1 MARRVRTRIVLAV
14 AAVVGVLALASVAAP
29 HVVDVDAYRPAIV
42 QAVKEAT
49 GRELV
54 IEGPLKLSMF
64 PQPRVSARKVRFAN
78 ALGTKGAQMV
88 DVEWI
93 GASPAWWPL
102 LRGQFEIGRLTL
114 YKPAIILEAD
124 AKGRPN
130 WQFEPGAGAVQPA
143 GAPSAGFHL
152 SVGRLRIVQGTLTYA
167 APATG
172 TTLTAQ
178 DVDVTASAGS
188 LDGPFTLIGTA
199 TVNGVPLSL
208 DAIVGGPT
216 DKGHPA
222 VLKFKVESGTL
233 DFDGHISRIAA
244 DAEVNG
250 KLTVA
255 TGGLTDFVA
264 AVSRAIGQAPPAIA
278 ASLVGQFAFDGGVEL
293 KADRL
298 ALADFKMSMGG
309 DTASGNLALTGGA
322 APSIQG
328 RLSTQKIDVDRWL
341 EVMSKPAASQPQAP
355 LPSPPVASSP
365 AAPPAPPA
373 TSLSPFPPQV
383 TVSVAMEAKEVI
395 YRKATM
401 RDLDMAVA
409 INRGIIEIPRLNAV
423 LPGEA
428 ILQANAAATP
438 AKPGA
443 PAGKPAADTVQSAGT
458 ISLASAQPRE
468 TLAWFGIDTSGVPA
482 GKLQT
487 LGFSG
492 KIASTANAV
501 KIDELVLDLDGQRA
515 TGSGSI
521 TFGLPLTVVSTV
533 QLDRFDLDAY
543 VPKSTATAAAI
554 APPVVPATVA
564 PAVPAVSDKGAP
576 ILGMKAKV
584 AKLVYRG
591 ETLNGVDADVSLQ
604 GNLLKLNGIKVADLL
619 GAKLDLKG
627 QVADFGTD
635 PRFDLT
641 FTTSMPDTD
650 KLLIYAGLPKFIN
663 GKIGAATATGGVV
676 GTMGAVAVR
685 NATVTMAGATARAT
699 GSLVLG
705 DNFAFDFP
713 SFGLQA
719 RDASQL
725 VSVATGRAQSGIGGL
740 EVAGAFK
747 GNEKNI
753 SFDGNLTAMR
763 TPMIGRVE
771 AGLAGRPN
779 ITANLRIP
787 GTLDFDS
794 WLGVA
799 DGASPPPPAAPANSG
814 GEAAP
819 APVRAAPARAA
830 TGKAIDLSA
839 LRAFDATLNLETSA
853 LELSSLK
860 VLYGDMTASLR
871 NGVLKISKLT
881 GQFYGGAVDFVGTVD
896 ASKASMSI
904 DLTGSLQGIYLGELL
919 RGAASTSTF
928 GNDHLMVAVD
938 GKINVMQIEVH
949 SQGTSPEQIRDS
961 LTGRGK
967 VSGYVYPSVAAGSLG
982 LASFATGIGSIFSTE
997 MGFGSAVLSGF
1008 INVQSSVAGDL
1019 DISNGVLSLRN
1030 HTVQGQNAVAMIDSR
1045 TSLTAATTETTISL
1059 DTGSRGSIDYVMAV
1073 KGPVSAPTM
1082 NVGGR

>member
-1 MARRVRTRIVLAV
+1 MAVAAVLGVLALAV
-14 AAVVGVLALASVAAP
+14 AAVP
-29 HVVDVDAYRPAIV
+29 HVVDVDVYRPAIV

-64 PQPRVSARKVRFAN
+64 PRPRISARKVRFAN
-78 ALGTKGAQMV
+78 VLGAKGAQMV

-102 LRGQFEIGRLTL
+102 LRGQFEVGRLTL

-124 AKGRPN
+124 AEGRPN
-130 WQFEPGAGAVQPA
+130 WQFDPGAGAAQPA

-152 SVGRLRIVQGTLTYA
+152 AVGRLRIVQGTLTYIV
-167 APATG
+167 PATG

-178 DVDVTASAGS
+178 KVDVTASAGS
-188 LDGPFTLIGTA
+188 LEGPFTLIGTA

-216 DKGHPA
+216 DKGHLA
-222 VLKFKVESGTL
+222 ALKLKVESGTL
-233 DFDGHISRIAA
+233 DFDGRISRIAA
-244 DAEVNG
+244 DAEVSG
-250 KLTVA
+250 KLSVA
-255 TGGLTDFVA
+255 TGGLADFVTS
-264 AVSRAIGQAPPAIA
+264 VWRAIGQAPPAIA
-278 ASLVGQFAFDGGVEL
+278 ASLVGQFAFDGGVDL

-298 ALADFKMSMGG
+298 ALADFRMSMGG
-309 DTASGNLALTGGA
+309 DAASGNLALTGGA

-328 RLSTQKIDVDRWL
+328 RLSMPKVNVDRWL

-355 LPSPPVASSP
+355 
-365 AAPPAPPA
+365 APPPSPPA
-373 TSLSPFPPQV
+373 TSLSLFPPQV
-383 TVSVAMEAKEVI
+383 TVSVALEAKEII
-395 YRKATM
+395 YRKAAV
-401 RDLDMAVA
+401 RDLDMVVA
-409 INRGIIEIPRLNAV
+409 INKGVVEIPRLSAI

-428 ILQANAAATP
+428 VLKADAAATP
-438 AKPGA
+438 AKPGT
-443 PAGKPAADTVQSAGT
+443 PAAKPAAGAVQSAGT
-458 ISLASAQPRE
+458 ISLASAKPRD
-468 TLAWFGIDTSGVPA
+468 TLAWLGIDTSGVPT
-482 GKLQT
+482 GMLQT
-487 LGFSG
+487 LRFDG
-492 KIASTANAV
+492 KIASTSNAV

-543 VPKSTATAAAI
+543 VPKSTTSAAI
-554 APPVVPATVA
+554 APPVVPAAAA
-564 PAVPAVSDKGAP
+564 PAVPAVPDKGAP
-576 ILGMKAKV
+576 VLGMKARV

-604 GNLLKLNGIKVADLL
+604 GNLLKLNGLKVADLL

-641 FTTSMPDTD
+641 FTASMPDTD
-650 KLLIYAGLPKFIN
+650 KLLVYAGLPKFIN

-676 GTMGAVAVR
+676 GTMGAVTVR
-685 NATVTMAGATARAT
+685 NVAVTMAGATARAT

-725 VSVATGRAQSGIGGL
+725 VSVATGRAQSGIGGV
-740 EVAGAFK
+740 EAAGAFK

-753 SFDGNLTAMR
+753 SFEGNLTAMR
-763 TPMIGRVE
+763 TPMIGRIE
-771 AGLAGRPN
+771 AGLADRPN
-779 ITANLRIP
+779 IRANLRIP

-799 DGASPPPPAAPANSG
+799 DGAVSPLPAAPGNSG
-814 GEAAP
+814 DAVP
-819 APVRAAPARAA
+819 APVRAAPARVA

-871 NGVLKISKLT
+871 NGVFKISKLT

-919 RGAASTSTF
+919 RGAATTSTF

-949 SQGTSPEQIRDS
+949 SQGNSPEQIRDS
-961 LTGRGK
+961 LIGRGK
-967 VSGYVYPSVAAGSLG
+967 VSGYLYPSVAAGSLG

-1008 INVQSSVAGDL
+1008 INVQSSVVGDL
-1019 DISNGVLSLRN
+1019 DISNGVLSLQN
-1030 HTVQGQNAVAMIDSR
+1030 HTVQGRGAVAMIDSR

-1059 DTGSRGSIDYVMAV
+1059 DTGSRGSIDYVMTV
-1073 KGPVSAPTM
+1073 KGPVSSPTM

>member
-1 MARRVRTRIVLAV
+1 MAMKVRTRIVLV
-14 AAVVGVLALASVAAP
+14 IAAVLGVVAIAGVAAP
-29 HVVDVDAYRPAIV
+29 YVMDVDAYRPAIV

-78 ALGTKGAQMV
+78 ALGTKGAQMAN
-88 DVEWI
+88 VEWI

-102 LRGQFEIGRLTL
+102 LRGQFEVGRLTL
-114 YKPAIILEAD
+114 YKPTIILEAD
-124 AKGRPN
+124 AEGRPN
-130 WQFEPGAGAVQPA
+130 WEFEPGAGAAQPA

-152 SVGRLRIVQGTLTYA
+152 AIGRLRIVQGTLTYT

-172 TTLTAQ
+172 KVLTAQ
-178 DVDVTASAGS
+178 QVDVTASAGS
-188 LDGPFTLIGTA
+188 LEGPLALTGTA
-199 TVNGVPLSL
+199 TVNGVPLELSV
-208 DAIVGGPT
+208 DVSGPT
-216 DKGHPA
+216 DKGHHA
-222 VLKFKVESGTL
+222 TVKLKVESGAL
-233 DFDGHISRIAA
+233 DFDGRISRIAA

-250 KLTVA
+250 KLSVT
-255 TGGLTDFVA
+255 TGGLADFVV
-264 AVSRAIGQAPPAIA
+264 AVSRAVGQAPPAIA
-278 ASLVGQFAFDGGVEL
+278 AALAGRFAFDGGVEL
-293 KADRL
+293 TADRL
-298 ALADFKMSMGG
+298 ALADFKVSMGG

-322 APSIQG
+322 APSIHG
-328 RLSTQKIDVDRWL
+328 RLSMPRVDVDRWM
-341 EVMSKPAASQPQAP
+341 EVMSKPGQPQPQATP
-355 LPSPPVASSP
+355 PSPPP
-365 AAPPAPPA
+365 TPPV
-373 TSLSPFPPQV
+373 TSLSPFPPK
-383 TVSVAMEAKEVI
+383 VSVSLVLEAKEVI
-395 YRKATM
+395 YRKGAV

-409 INRGIIEIPRLNAV
+409 INQGVIEVPRLRVV

-428 ILQANAAATP
+428 VLQANAAAMPATP
-438 AKPGA
+438 GVP
-443 PAGKPAADTVQSAGT
+443 PGKPVANAVQSAGT
-458 ISLASAQPRE
+458 ISLVSAKPRE

-487 LGFSG
+487 LEFGG

-515 TGSGSI
+515 TGNGSI
-521 TFGLPLTVVSTV
+521 TFGLPLNVVSTV

-543 VPKSTATAAAI
+543 VPQSAATSPA

-564 PAVPAVSDKGAP
+564 PTVPTVPDKSAP
-576 ILGMKAKV
+576 VLGLKAKV

-591 ETLNGVDADVSLQ
+591 EILNGVDTDVMIQ
-604 GNLLKLNGIKVADLL
+604 GNLLKLNGLKVADLL

-627 QVADFGTD
+627 QIADFGTE

-641 FTTSMPDTD
+641 FTANMPDTD

-663 GKIGAATATGGVV
+663 GKIGAATAGGGVV
-676 GTMGAVAVR
+676 GTMDMVAVR

-705 DNFAFDFP
+705 DKFAFDFP

-725 VSVATGRAQSGIGGL
+725 VSVATGRNQSGIGGL

-753 SFDGNLTAMR
+753 SFEGNLTAMR
-763 TPMIGRVE
+763 TPMIGRIE
-771 AGLAGRPN
+771 ASLADRPN

-799 DGASPPPPAAPANSG
+799 DGAAPPPPPAAPGNS

-819 APVRAAPARAA
+819 APVRVAPARVA
-830 TGKAIDLSA
+830 TGKSIDLSA

-860 VLYGDMTASLR
+860 VLYGDMAASLR
-871 NGVLKISKLT
+871 NGVFKISKLT
-881 GQFYGGAVDFVGTVD
+881 GQFYGGAVDFAGTVD

-949 SQGTSPEQIRDS
+949 GQGNSPEQIRDS

-967 VSGYVYPSVAAGSLG
+967 VSGYLYPSVAAGSLG

-997 MGFGSAVLSGF
+997 MGFGSAVLSSF

-1019 DISNGVLSLRN
+1019 DISSGVLALQN
-1030 HTVQGQNAVAMIDSR
+1030 HTVQGQNAVALVNSR
-1045 TSLTAATTETTISL
+1045 TSLTSATTDTTISL
-1059 DTGSRGSIDYVMAV
+1059 DTGARGSVDYVMTV
-1073 KGPVSAPTM
+1073 KGPVSSPTM

>member
-1 MARRVRTRIVLAV
+1 MARKKVRTRIVLAI
-14 AAVVGVLALASVAAP
+14 AALLGVLTLAAVAAP

-102 LRGQFEIGRLTL
+102 LRGKFEIGRLTL
-114 YKPAIILEAD
+114 YKPVIVLEAD

-130 WQFEPGAGAVQPA
+130 WQFDPGAGAAQSV

-152 SVGRLRIVQGTLTYA
+152 AVGRLRIVQGTLTYA
-167 APATG
+167 APTTG

-178 DVDVTASAGS
+178 KVDITASAGS
-188 LDGPFTLIGTA
+188 LEGPFTLIGTA

-216 DKGHPA
+216 DKGHLA
-222 VLKFKVESGTL
+222 VLKLKVESGTL
-233 DFDGHISRIAA
+233 DFDGRISRIAA
-244 DAEVNG
+244 DAEVSG
-250 KLTVA
+250 KLSVA
-255 TGGLTDFVA
+255 TGRLTDFVTS
-264 AVSRAIGQAPPAIA
+264 VSHAIGQASPAIA
-278 ASLVGQFAFDGGVEL
+278 ASLVGQFAFDGGIEL

-309 DTASGNLALTGGA
+309 DTASGSLSLTGGA
-322 APSIQG
+322 APSIEG
-328 RLSTQKIDVDRWL
+328 RLSMPKVDIDRWL
-341 EVMSKPAASQPQAP
+341 EVISKPAESQPQDP
-355 LPSPPVASSP
+355 PPSSTP
-365 AAPPAPPA
+365 AAPVPPVPSS
-373 TSLSPFPPQV
+373 SLFPPHV
-383 TVSVAMEAKEVI
+383 TVSVALEAKEVV
-395 YRKATM
+395 YRKATV

-409 INRGIIEIPRLNAV
+409 ITKGVIEIPRLSVV

-428 ILQANAAATP
+428 VLQANAAATP
-438 AKPGA
+438 AKTGA
-443 PAGKPAADTVQSAGT
+443 SAGKPAADAVQSAGT
-458 ISLASAQPRE
+458 ISLASAKPRE
-468 TLAWFGIDTSGVPA
+468 TLAWLGIDMSGVPA

-492 KIASTANAV
+492 KIASTSNAV

-521 TFGLPLTVVSTV
+521 TFGLPLSVVSTV

-543 VPKSTATAAAI
+543 VPKATATTLSPVAV
-554 APPVVPATVA
+554 PVVPATVA
-564 PAVPAVSDKGAP
+564 PAVPAVPDKTAP

-604 GNLLKLNGIKVADLL
+604 GNLLKLNGLKVADLL

-627 QVADFGTD
+627 QVADFGTE

-663 GKIGAATATGGVV
+663 GKIGAATASGGVV
-676 GTMGAVAVR
+676 GTMGAMAVR

-740 EVAGAFK
+740 EAAGAFK

-753 SFDGNLTAMR
+753 SFEGNLTAMR
-763 TPMIGRVE
+763 TPMIGRIE

-779 ITANLRIP
+779 IMANLRIP

-799 DGASPPPPAAPANSG
+799 DGAAPPLPAAPGNSG
-814 GEAAP
+814 QAAP
-819 APVRAAPARAA
+819 APVRAPTSRVA

-860 VLYGDMTASLR
+860 ILYGDMTASLR
-871 NGVLKISKLT
+871 NGVFKISKLT

-919 RGAASTSTF
+919 RGAATTSTF

-949 SQGTSPEQIRDS
+949 SQGISPEQIRDS

-967 VSGYVYPSVAAGSLG
+967 VSGYLYPSVAAGSLG

-1008 INVQSSVAGDL
+1008 INVQSNVAGDL
-1019 DISNGVLSLRN
+1019 DISNGVLSLQN
-1030 HTVQGQNAVAMIDSR
+1030 HTVQGRGALAMIDSR

-1059 DTGSRGSIDYVMAV
+1059 DTGSRGSIDYVMTV
-1073 KGPVSAPTM
+1073 KGPVSSPTM

>member
-1 MARRVRTRIVLAV
+1 MARKVRTWIVLAI
-14 AAVVGVLALASVAAP
+14 AAVVGVPALAGVAAP
-29 HVVDVDAYRPAIV
+29 YVVDVDAYRPAIV

-130 WQFEPGAGAVQPA
+130 WEFEPGAGAVQSE

-152 SVGRLRIVQGTLTYA
+152 AVGRLRIVQGTLTYA
-167 APATG
+167 APTTG

-178 DVDVTASAGS
+178 EVDITASAGS
-188 LDGPFTLIGTA
+188 LEGPFTLIGTA

-216 DKGHPA
+216 DKGHLA
-222 VLKFKVESGTL
+222 ALKLKVESGTL
-233 DFDGHISRIAA
+233 DFDGRISRIAA

-250 KLTVA
+250 KLSVA
-255 TGGLTDFVA
+255 TGGLTDFVTS
-264 AVSRAIGQAPPAIA
+264 VSRAIGQAPPAIA
-278 ASLVGQFAFDGGVEL
+278 ASLVGQFAFDGGIEL

-309 DTASGNLALTGGA
+309 DTASGSLSLTGGA
-322 APSIQG
+322 APSIEG
-328 RLSTQKIDVDRWL
+328 RLSMPKVDVDRWL
-341 EVMSKPAASQPQAP
+341 EVMSKPAASPPQVQPP
-355 LPSPPVASSP
+355 TSPP
-365 AAPPAPPA
+365 APPSPPA

-383 TVSVAMEAKEVI
+383 TVSVALEAKEVI
-395 YRKATM
+395 YRKAAV
-401 RDLDMAVA
+401 RDLDMAIA
-409 INRGIIEIPRLNAV
+409 ISKGVIEIPRLSVV

-428 ILQANAAATP
+428 VLQANAAATP
-438 AKPGA
+438 AKPGT
-443 PAGKPAADTVQSAGT
+443 PAAKPAAGAVQSAGT
-458 ISLASAQPRE
+458 IRLASAKPRD
-468 TLAWFGIDTSGVPA
+468 TLAWLGIDMSGVPA

-492 KIASTANAV
+492 KIASTSNAV
-501 KIDELVLDLDGQRA
+501 KVDELVLDLDGQRA

-521 TFGLPLTVVSTV
+521 TFGLPLNVVSTV

-543 VPKSTATAAAI
+543 IPKAAATTLSPV
-554 APPVVPATVA
+554 AVPVVPATVA
-564 PAVPAVSDKGAP
+564 PAVPAVPDKTAP
-576 ILGMKAKV
+576 VLGMKAKV

-604 GNLLKLNGIKVADLL
+604 GNLLKLNGLKVADLL

-627 QVADFGTD
+627 QVADFGTE

-641 FTTSMPDTD
+641 FTISMPDTD
-650 KLLIYAGLPKFIN
+650 KLLVYAGLPKFIN
-663 GKIGAATATGGVV
+663 GKIGAATASGGVV
-676 GTMGAVAVR
+676 GTMGAMAVR
-685 NATVTMAGATARAT
+685 NATVTMAGTTARAT

-740 EVAGAFK
+740 EAAGAFK

-753 SFDGNLTAMR
+753 SFEGNLTAMR
-763 TPMIGRVE
+763 TPMIGRIE

-779 ITANLRIP
+779 IMANLRIP

-799 DGASPPPPAAPANSG
+799 DGGAPPPPAAPANSG

-819 APVRAAPARAA
+819 APVRAAPARVA

-871 NGVLKISKLT
+871 NGVFKISKLT

-949 SQGTSPEQIRDS
+949 SQGVSPEQIRDS

-967 VSGYVYPSVAAGSLG
+967 VSGYLYPSVAAGSLG

-1019 DISNGVLSLRN
+1019 DISNGVLSLQN
-1030 HTVQGQNAVAMIDSR
+1030 HTVQGQNAVAMINSR

-1059 DTGSRGSIDYVMAV
+1059 DTGSRGSIDYVMTV
-1073 KGPVSAPTM
+1073 KGPVSSPTM

>member
-1 MARRVRTRIVLAV
+1 M
-14 AAVVGVLALASVAAP
+14 
-29 HVVDVDAYRPAIV
+29 
-42 QAVKEAT
+42 
-49 GRELV
+49 
-54 IEGPLKLSMF
+54 
-64 PQPRVSARKVRFAN
+64 
-78 ALGTKGAQMV
+78 
-88 DVEWI
+88 
-93 GASPAWWPL
+93 
-102 LRGQFEIGRLTL
+102 
-114 YKPAIILEAD
+114 
-124 AKGRPN
+124 
-130 WQFEPGAGAVQPA
+130 
-143 GAPSAGFHL
+143 
-152 SVGRLRIVQGTLTYA
+152 
-167 APATG
+167 
-172 TTLTAQ
+172 
-178 DVDVTASAGS
+178 
-188 LDGPFTLIGTA
+188 
-199 TVNGVPLSL
+199 NGVPLSL

-216 DKGHPA
+216 DKGHLA
-222 VLKFKVESGTL
+222 ALKLKVESGTL
-233 DFDGHISRIAA
+233 DFDGRISRISA
-244 DAEVNG
+244 DAEVSG
-250 KLTVA
+250 KLSVA
-255 TGGLTDFVA
+255 TGGLTDFVTS
-264 AVSRAIGQAPPAIA
+264 VSRAIGQAPPAIA
-278 ASLVGQFAFDGGVEL
+278 ASLVGQFAFDGGIEL

-309 DTASGNLALTGGA
+309 DTASGSLSLTGGA
-322 APSIQG
+322 APSIEG
-328 RLSTQKIDVDRWL
+328 RLSMPKVDVDRWL
-341 EVMSKPAASQPQAP
+341 EVMSKPAAPQPQAP
-355 LPSPPVASSP
+355 PPSSTP
-365 AAPPAPPA
+365 AAPVQPAPPL
-373 TSLSPFPPQV
+373 SLFPPHV
-383 TVSVAMEAKEVI
+383 TVSIALEAKEVV
-395 YRKATM
+395 YRKATV

-409 INRGIIEIPRLNAV
+409 ISKGVIEIPRLSVV

-428 ILQANAAATP
+428 VLQANAAATP
-438 AKPGA
+438 AKPGT
-443 PAGKPAADTVQSAGT
+443 PAGKPVAGAVQSAGT
-458 ISLASAQPRE
+458 ISLASAKPRD
-468 TLAWFGIDTSGVPA
+468 TLAWLGIDMSGVPA

-492 KIASTANAV
+492 KIASTSNAV
-501 KIDELVLDLDGQRA
+501 KVDELVLDLDGQRA

-521 TFGLPLTVVSTV
+521 TFGLPLNVVSTV

-543 VPKSTATAAAI
+543 VPKATATTL
-554 APPVVPATVA
+554 APVAVPVVPATVV
-564 PAVPAVSDKGAP
+564 PAVPAVPDKTAP

-591 ETLNGVDADVSLQ
+591 EALNGVDADVSLQ
-604 GNLLKLNGIKVADLL
+604 GNLLKLNGLKVADLL

-627 QVADFGTD
+627 QVADFGTE

-650 KLLIYAGLPKFIN
+650 KLLVYAGLPKFIN
-663 GKIGAATATGGVV
+663 GKIGAATASGGIV
-676 GTMGAVAVR
+676 GTMGAMAVR

-740 EVAGAFK
+740 EAAGAFK

-753 SFDGNLTAMR
+753 SFEGNLTAMR
-763 TPMIGRVE
+763 TPMIGRIE

-779 ITANLRIP
+779 IMANLRIP

-799 DGASPPPPAAPANSG
+799 DGGAPPPPAAPANSG

-819 APVRAAPARAA
+819 APVRAAPARVA

-871 NGVLKISKLT
+871 NGVFKISKLT

-949 SQGTSPEQIRDS
+949 SQGISPEQIRDS

-967 VSGYVYPSVAAGSLG
+967 VSGYLYPSVAAGSLG

-1019 DISNGVLSLRN
+1019 DISNGVLSLQN
-1030 HTVQGQNAVAMIDSR
+1030 HTVQGQNAVAMINSR

-1059 DTGSRGSIDYVMAV
+1059 DTGSRGSIDYVMTV
-1073 KGPVSAPTM
+1073 KGPVSSPTM

>member
-14 AAVVGVLALASVAAP
+14 AAVVGVLALAGVAAP

-88 DVEWI
+88 AVEWI

-102 LRGQFEIGRLTL
+102 LRGQFEVGRLTL

-124 AKGRPN
+124 EKGRPN
-130 WQFEPGAGAVQPA
+130 WQFDPGAGAAQPA
-143 GAPSAGFHL
+143 GAPSTGFHL
-152 SVGRLRIVQGTLTYA
+152 AVGRLRIVQGTLTYVV
-167 APATG
+167 PVSG

-178 DVDVTASAGS
+178 EVDVTASAGS
-188 LDGPFTLIGTA
+188 LEGPFTLIGTA

-208 DAIVGGPT
+208 DAIVGGPI
-216 DKGHPA
+216 DKGHLA
-222 VLKFKVESGTL
+222 ALKLKVESGTL
-233 DFDGHISRIAA
+233 DFDGRISRIAA

-250 KLTVA
+250 KLSVA
-255 TGGLTDFVA
+255 TGGLADFVT
-264 AVSRAIGQAPPAIA
+264 SMWRAIGQPPPAIA
-278 ASLVGQFAFDGGVEL
+278 ASLQGRFTFDGGVERT
-293 KADRL
+293 AERL
-298 ALADFKMSMGG
+298 SLADFKISMGG
-309 DTASGNLALTGGA
+309 DTASGDLSLTGGA

-328 RLSTQKIDVDRWL
+328 RLSMQKVDVDRWL
-341 EVMSKPAASQPQAP
+341 EVMSRPTASQAQAP
-355 LPSPPVASSP
+355 PPS
-365 AAPPAPPA
+365 PPAPPPPPA
-373 TSLSPFPPQV
+373 APAPPTASLSPFPPQV
-383 TVSVAMEAKEVI
+383 TVSMALEAKEIV
-395 YRKATM
+395 YRKGTV
-401 RDLDMAVA
+401 RDVDMAVT
-409 INRGIIEIPRLNAV
+409 INKGVIEIPRLSVV

-428 ILQANAAATP
+428 VLQANAAATP

-443 PAGKPAADTVQSAGT
+443 PAGKPTADTVQSAGT
-458 ISLASAQPRE
+458 ISLASARPRE
-468 TLAWFGIDTSGVPA
+468 TLAWLGIDMSGVPA

-487 LGFSG
+487 LGFKG
-492 KIASTANAV
+492 KIASTSNAV

-521 TFGLPLTVVSTV
+521 TFGLPLTVVSAV

-543 VPKSTATAAAI
+543 VPKSTTTAAAI

-564 PAVPAVSDKGAP
+564 PAVPAVQDKDAP
-576 ILGMKAKV
+576 VLGVKAKV

-604 GNLLKLNGIKVADLL
+604 GNLLKLNGLKVADLL

-650 KLLIYAGLPKFIN
+650 KLLVYAGLPKFIN

-676 GTMGAVAVR
+676 GTMEAVTVR

-763 TPMIGRVE
+763 TPMIGRIE

-799 DGASPPPPAAPANSG
+799 DGTAPPPPPAAPSNSG
-814 GEAAP
+814 DAAP
-819 APVRAAPARAA
+819 APVRAAPARVA

-853 LELSSLK
+853 FELSSLK

-871 NGVLKISKLT
+871 NGVFKISKLT

-919 RGAASTSTF
+919 RGTASTSTF

-949 SQGTSPEQIRDS
+949 GQGNSPEQIRDS

-1008 INVQSSVAGDL
+1008 INVQSNVAGDL
-1019 DISNGVLSLRN
+1019 DISNGVLSLQN

-1059 DTGSRGSIDYVMAV
+1059 DTGSRGSIDYVMTV
-1073 KGPVSAPTM
+1073 KGPVSSPTM

>member
-1 MARRVRTRIVLAV
+1 MAVAAVLGVLALAV
-14 AAVVGVLALASVAAP
+14 AAVP
-29 HVVDVDAYRPAIV
+29 HVVDVDVYRPAIV

-64 PQPRVSARKVRFAN
+64 PRPRISARKVRFAN
-78 ALGTKGAQMV
+78 ALGAKGAQMV

-102 LRGQFEIGRLTL
+102 LRGQFEVGRLTL

-124 AKGRPN
+124 AEGRPN
-130 WQFEPGAGAVQPA
+130 WQFDPGAGAAQPA

-152 SVGRLRIVQGTLTYA
+152 AVGRLRIVQGTLTYIV
-167 APATG
+167 PATG

-178 DVDVTASAGS
+178 KVDVTASAGS
-188 LDGPFTLIGTA
+188 LEGPFTLIGTA

-216 DKGHPA
+216 DKGHLA
-222 VLKFKVESGTL
+222 ALKLKVESGTL
-233 DFDGHISRIAA
+233 DFDGRISRIAA
-244 DAEVNG
+244 DAEVSG
-250 KLTVA
+250 KLSVA
-255 TGGLTDFVA
+255 TGGLADFVTS
-264 AVSRAIGQAPPAIA
+264 VWRAIGQAPPAIA
-278 ASLVGQFAFDGGVEL
+278 ASLVGQFAFDGGVDL

-298 ALADFKMSMGG
+298 ALADFRMSMGG
-309 DTASGNLALTGGA
+309 DAASGNLALTGGA

-328 RLSTQKIDVDRWL
+328 RLSMPKVNVDRWL
-341 EVMSKPAASQPQAP
+341 EVMSKPAASQPQATAP
-355 LPSPPVASSP
+355 PSP
-365 AAPPAPPA
+365 PPA
-373 TSLSPFPPQV
+373 TSLSLFPPQV
-383 TVSVAMEAKEVI
+383 TVSVALEAKEII
-395 YRKATM
+395 YRKAAV
-401 RDLDMAVA
+401 RDLDMVVA
-409 INRGIIEIPRLNAV
+409 INKGVVEIPRLSAV

-428 ILQANAAATP
+428 VLKADAAATP

-443 PAGKPAADTVQSAGT
+443 PAAKPAADAVQSAGT
-458 ISLASAQPRE
+458 ISLASAKPRD
-468 TLAWFGIDTSGVPA
+468 TLAWLGIDTSGVPA
-482 GKLQT
+482 GMLQT
-487 LGFSG
+487 LRFDG
-492 KIASTANAV
+492 KIASTSNAV

-543 VPKSTATAAAI
+543 VPKSTTTAAAI
-554 APPVVPATVA
+554 APPVVPAAAA
-564 PAVPAVSDKGAP
+564 PAVPTVPDKGAP
-576 ILGMKAKV
+576 VLGMKARV

-604 GNLLKLNGIKVADLL
+604 GNLLKLNGLKVADLL

-627 QVADFGTD
+627 QIADFGTD

-650 KLLIYAGLPKFIN
+650 KLLVYAGLPKFIN

-676 GTMGAVAVR
+676 GTMGAVTVR
-685 NATVTMAGATARAT
+685 NVAVTMAGATARAT

-725 VSVATGRAQSGIGGL
+725 VSVATGRAQSGIGGV
-740 EVAGAFK
+740 EAAGAFK

-753 SFDGNLTAMR
+753 SFEGNLTAMR
-763 TPMIGRVE
+763 TPMIGRIE
-771 AGLAGRPN
+771 AGLADRPN
-779 ITANLRIP
+779 IRANLRIP

-799 DGASPPPPAAPANSG
+799 DGAVVPPLPAAPGNSG
-814 GEAAP
+814 DAAP
-819 APVRAAPARAA
+819 APVRAAPARVA

-871 NGVLKISKLT
+871 NGVFKISKLT

-896 ASKASMSI
+896 ASKASISI

-919 RGAASTSTF
+919 RGAATTSTF

-938 GKINVMQIEVH
+938 GKINVMQIEVRG
-949 SQGTSPEQIRDS
+949 QGNSPEQIRDS

-967 VSGYVYPSVAAGSLG
+967 VSGYLYPSVAAGSLG
-982 LASFATGIGSIFSTE
+982 LASFATGVGSIFSTE

-1019 DISNGVLSLRN
+1019 DISNGVLSLQN
-1030 HTVQGQNAVAMIDSR
+1030 HTVQGRGAVAMIDSR

-1059 DTGSRGSIDYVMAV
+1059 DTGSRGSIDYVMTV
-1073 KGPVSAPTM
+1073 KGPVSSPTM

>member
-1 MARRVRTRIVLAV
+1 MARKVRTWIVLAI
-14 AAVVGVLALASVAAP
+14 AAVVGVPALAGVAAP
-29 HVVDVDAYRPAIV
+29 YVVDVDAYRPAIV

-130 WQFEPGAGAVQPA
+130 WEFEPGAGAVQPE

-152 SVGRLRIVQGTLTYA
+152 AVGRLRIVQGTLTYA
-167 APATG
+167 APTTG

-178 DVDVTASAGS
+178 KVDITASAGS
-188 LDGPFTLIGTA
+188 LQGPFTLIGTA

-216 DKGHPA
+216 DKGHLA
-222 VLKFKVESGTL
+222 ALKLKVESGTL
-233 DFDGHISRIAA
+233 DFDGRISRIAA

-250 KLTVA
+250 KLSVA
-255 TGGLTDFVA
+255 TGGLTDFVTS
-264 AVSRAIGQAPPAIA
+264 VSRAIGQAPPAIA
-278 ASLVGQFAFDGGVEL
+278 ASLVGQFAFDGGIEL

-309 DTASGNLALTGGA
+309 DTASGSLSLTGGA
-322 APSIQG
+322 APSIEG
-328 RLSTQKIDVDRWL
+328 RLSMPKVDVDRWL
-341 EVMSKPAASQPQAP
+341 EVMFK
-355 LPSPPVASSP
+355 P
-365 AAPPAPPA
+365 AAPPPQVQPPTSPPAPPSPPA

-383 TVSVAMEAKEVI
+383 TVSVALEAKEVI
-395 YRKATM
+395 YRKATV

-409 INRGIIEIPRLNAV
+409 ISKGVIEIPRLSVV

-428 ILQANAAATP
+428 VLQANAAATP
-438 AKPGA
+438 AKPGT
-443 PAGKPAADTVQSAGT
+443 PAAKPAAGAVQSAGT
-458 ISLASAQPRE
+458 ISLASAKPRD
-468 TLAWFGIDTSGVPA
+468 TLAWLGIDTSGVPA

-492 KIASTANAV
+492 KIASTSNAV
-501 KIDELVLDLDGQRA
+501 RIDELVLDLDGQRA

-521 TFGLPLTVVSTV
+521 TFGLPLNVVSTV

-543 VPKSTATAAAI
+543 VPKATATTL
-554 APPVVPATVA
+554 APVAVPVVPATVV
-564 PAVPAVSDKGAP
+564 PAVPAVPDKTAP

-604 GNLLKLNGIKVADLL
+604 GNLLKLNGLKVADLL

-650 KLLIYAGLPKFIN
+650 KLLVYAGLPKFIN
-663 GKIGAATATGGVV
+663 GKIGAATASGGIV
-676 GTMGAVAVR
+676 GTMGAMAVR

-740 EVAGAFK
+740 EAAGAFK

-753 SFDGNLTAMR
+753 SFEGNLTAMR
-763 TPMIGRVE
+763 TPMIGRIE

-779 ITANLRIP
+779 IMANLRIP

-799 DGASPPPPAAPANSG
+799 DGGAPPPPAAPANSG

-819 APVRAAPARAA
+819 APVRAAPARVA

-871 NGVLKISKLT
+871 NGVFKISKLT

-949 SQGTSPEQIRDS
+949 SQGVSPEQIRDS

-967 VSGYVYPSVAAGSLG
+967 VSGYLYPSVAAGSLG

-1019 DISNGVLSLRN
+1019 DISNGVLSLQN
-1030 HTVQGQNAVAMIDSR
+1030 HTVQGQNAVAMINSR

-1059 DTGSRGSIDYVMAV
+1059 DTGSRGSIDYVMTV
-1073 KGPVSAPTM
+1073 KGPVSSPTM